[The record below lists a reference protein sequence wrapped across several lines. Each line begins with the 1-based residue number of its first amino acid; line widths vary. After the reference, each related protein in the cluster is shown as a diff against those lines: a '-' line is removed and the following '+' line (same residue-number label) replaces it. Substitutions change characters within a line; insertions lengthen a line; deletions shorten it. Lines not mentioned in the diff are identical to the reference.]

1 MGIEEY
7 DKRPKIDLYP
17 FNATAARYTPHQ
29 ATDDKL
35 AILVCRIKVWK
46 AKAPNWFT
54 IPSGDGCLTIRE
66 VESIEITNSYDELIS
81 KAVLHFPRGTIVNKR
96 MQSVLPGDTG
106 KSNNS
111 RFSQSM
117 KEATQNG
124 DTIEY
129 YQHQKDVG
137 SSPVLSYKIDHDIV
151 SLDGSQVQTGLTTM
165 NATRDEKHL
174 LDPNDFRTENRIE
187 IRLGYAYSD
196 KEFKE
201 MMKDDS
207 LSPAGMEMVFTG
219 FITKCSASTPL
230 EVECENMAHVLKNVN
245 VPDITEKGKTDLK
258 DFLDENG
265 KYRLLNGTGISLEMK
280 KENFQIEVANF
291 KISSQ
296 LTVADVLHQWQECG
310 IMCFMKNYND
320 GTSTLRVGKNF
331 YVDGGMGG
339 LPVTSKNY
347 ITYHEGNDYNVIQ
360 FDWDVAEDRL
370 TLMNT
375 DKRYLAVKAQA
386 RTKEGKWFGFTL
398 RRLDNGNG
406 DFESTGD
413 DGWQIVNEK
422 REMPKKAHKKK
433 DGTLGKVPKG
443 SRIVQMNKIRDRDL
457 VTIPYIETQVCD
469 RETLL
474 KHAKAYWRSYVPN
487 GISGSLVLFGERK
500 IEPADIVAL
509 IDPRQPDK
517 NGWYMVK
524 DVNITFGT
532 GGYRKELKLPYRVAK
547 FKDFPVY
554 NLRGGKGS

>member
-1 MGIEEY
+1 MAEIEEY
-7 DKRPKIDLYP
+7 DKRPEITLQP
-17 FNATAARYTPHQ
+17 FNATAAKYEHHL

-46 AKAPNWFT
+46 AKAPDWFT
-54 IPSGDGCLTIRE
+54 IPGPGGCLTIRE
-66 VESIEITNSYDELIS
+66 AESIEISNTYEELVS
-81 KAVLHFPRGTIVNKR
+81 KAVLHFPRGTVVHQR
-96 MQSVLPGDTG
+96 MQSALPADTG
-106 KSNNS
+106 KQDNS
-111 RFSQSM
+111 RFTQKM
-117 KEATQNG
+117 KDATQSG
-124 DTIEY
+124 DTLEY

-137 SSPVLSYKIDHDIV
+137 NSPVLQYKIDHDIV
-151 SLDGSQVQTGLTTM
+151 SLDGTQVQTGLTTM
-165 NATRDEKHL
+165 NATMDDKHL

-196 KEFKE
+196 KEFKQ

-207 LSPAGMEMVFTG
+207 LVPAGMEMVFTG

-245 VPDITEKGKTDLK
+245 VPDITEKGKTSLL
-258 DFLDENG
+258 DFLDEKG
-265 KYRLLNGTGISLEMK
+265 KYRLLNGTGIKLEFN
-280 KENFQIEVANF
+280 KENFGIEVANF

-310 IMCFMKNYND
+310 IMCFMKNNDD
-320 GTSTLRVGKNF
+320 GTSVLRVGKNF
-331 YVDGGMGG
+331 FVDGGIGG
-339 LPVTSKNY
+339 LPVKSKNY
-347 ITYHEGNDYNVIQ
+347 ITYHEGNSYNVIQ
-360 FDWDVAEDRL
+360 FDWDVAEDNL

-422 REMPKKAHKKK
+422 REMSKKAHKKK
-433 DGTLGKVPKG
+433 DGTLGKTPKG
-443 SRIVQMNKIRDRDL
+443 TRIVQMNKIRDRDL
-457 VTIPYIETQVCD
+457 ITIPYIETQVCD
-469 RETLL
+469 RDTLL

-487 GISGSLVLFGERK
+487 GISGTLTIFGERK
-500 IEPADIVAL
+500 VEPADIVAL

-524 DVNITFGT
+524 DVNIKFGT
-532 GGYRKELKLPYRVAK
+532 GGYRKELTLPYRVAK

-554 NLRGGKGS
+554 VMNGK